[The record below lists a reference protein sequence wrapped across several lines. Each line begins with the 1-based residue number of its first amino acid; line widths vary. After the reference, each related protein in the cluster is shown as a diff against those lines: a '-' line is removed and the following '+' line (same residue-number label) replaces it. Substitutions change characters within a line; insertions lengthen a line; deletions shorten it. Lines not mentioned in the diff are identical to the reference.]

1 MQENTDTMSE
11 NVGDNVGEKTV
22 SDGNLKPPILDM
34 VAENNKAYASKIAK
48 TMSVT
53 QRAVERYIKE
63 FREESQLILMF

>member
-11 NVGDNVGEKTV
+11 NVGEKTV

-53 QRAVERYIKE
+53 RRAVEWYIKE
-63 FREESQLILMF
+63 FREEGRLIWLF